1 MKKIILL
8 ASIVMSTSVFAA
20 TSTMQSDRT
29 FSTDG
34 YATKQLAYQAGFDLM
49 DEFKQMSQTEL
60 KNKLVSSNDNVINQ
74 SLKVT
79 DMTVAIEEFGNSEG
93 NIEYKAVLD
102 VDYQYK
108 HRESNHS

>member
-8 ASIVMSTSVFAA
+8 ASVIMSTSVFAA
-20 TSTMQSDRT
+20 TSTLQSDRT

-34 YATKQLAYQAGFDLM
+34 YATKQQAYQAGFELM

-60 KNKLVSSNDNVINQ
+60 KNKLALGPDNVINQ
-74 SLKVT
+74 SLIVT
-79 DMTVAIEEFGNSEG
+79 DMNVAVEEFGNRQG
-93 NIEYKAVLD
+93 KIEYKAILD
-102 VDYQYK
+102 VDYQYQ